1 LLRHSQDFDKEG
13 DMQAV
18 VGVVREYAHAELMVT
33 ALREKGI
40 PDRRIS
46 VLSPGSPES
55 AVRSVPT
62 TDAEQSGIGGTIGS
76 VVGGAAGTAGGLAVA
91 ALALPGVG
99 PVIAAGAIAL
109 GLLGAVAG
117 GAIGGQ
123 LDDVLSK
130 GLPADELYVYRHALR
145 TGRTVVIVMVDDD
158 AEAERVRGLL
168 ASRGAESV
176 DAAREDWWIGLRDA
190 EEAEYARQG
199 GDFRKDEEVY
209 RMGFDA
215 AFRQPGPVPPFDEA
229 RPFLEDRHGPVV
241 ESLAF
246 RAGYE
251 RGRFHRI
258 ALREEGADR
267 RGPTD
272 GPALIAALFGCLVAG
287 AG

>member
-1 LLRHSQDFDKEG
+1 
-13 DMQAV
+13 
-18 VGVVREYAHAELMVT
+18 
-33 ALREKGI
+33 
-40 PDRRIS
+40 
-46 VLSPGSPES
+46 
-55 AVRSVPT
+55 VRSVPT

-215 AFRQPGPVPPFDEA
+215 AFRHA
-229 RPFLEDRHGPVV
+229 
-241 ESLAF
+241 SLAEPD
-246 RAGYE
+246 A
-251 RGRFHRI
+251 
-258 ALREEGADR
+258 ALRARYGSAADEPAFQAGFARGLTRGNGANGPGDR
-267 RGPTD
+267 GGTT
-272 GPALIAALFGCLVAG
+272 LYSV
-287 AG
+287 